1 MGNRND
7 PKTDA
12 ELARLGREQSALI
25 KDLLGPDAG
34 PNDEWTAAMRRRQY
48 GNLPP
53 EKIDRLQS
61 VLSDYG
67 ELRSSIFSE
76 ARGMI
81 LKEDEEKIALLE
93 KEQRADIEKL
103 FTPSELEEYDLRNS
117 PLSNRLRMEL
127 SAFNPSEEEFKT
139 LYRLYREAGNN
150 PNGTLT
156 EATSS
161 QPGAAVRI
169 GRVPQSQ
176 ELLNAVVQALGPERA
191 AEYQQARD
199 PAYQQASR
207 LLERLNLPA
216 ALAADVVSTQQDLQ
230 SRVNEVQRDRTLSA
244 DDRTAKLTALA
255 AEADSRFT
263 ATLGARGY
271 EVYKRYGGNWV
282 TRIVPTSN
290 QARPPG

>member
-1 MGNRND
+1 
-7 PKTDA
+7 
-12 ELARLGREQSALI
+12 
-25 KDLLGPDAG
+25 
-34 PNDEWTAAMRRRQY
+34 MRRRQY